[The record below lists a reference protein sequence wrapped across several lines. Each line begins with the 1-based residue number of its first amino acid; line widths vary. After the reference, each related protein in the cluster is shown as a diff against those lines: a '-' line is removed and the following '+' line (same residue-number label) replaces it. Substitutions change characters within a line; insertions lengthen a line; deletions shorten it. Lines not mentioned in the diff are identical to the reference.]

1 MAHNDFFNT
10 GNKGPLG
17 KYEPLYPHDLGRPL
31 KHVEQDYNASL
42 AGQLINGYRVF
53 GTGAQGVPSIS
64 DLDKGL
70 KLHEISTNDADYQ
83 LYLAAGMEAGD
94 YIWIPAAMGGSS
106 TSPLAIISTNVTDV
120 DLCSNPNGGNGV
132 IQLIGS
138 GGTPAYSY
146 RLESSGLGYD
156 SGWVASATFN
166 SLAAGSYTASI
177 QDSLGSQNTY
187 SGSIVVGTQSAHTVA
202 VSAVDATCFDGSD
215 GQLLIT
221 PSGGSAPY
229 TIEVQGQPDQTASE
243 GEQRIFSGLT
253 AGTYLIMVTSSN
265 GCAVGPTPQVVG
277 QATQI
282 TTTITYYPSSCNGV
296 ADNYVVFSNT
306 AGGGGGAP
314 YEYSIDNGST
324 WQSGAS
330 FPNIAVDEVINPMVR
345 DSGGCEESFA
355 QYTYVEPAAITFT
368 AAVQQN
374 VSCNGLTD
382 GSILVSALAGGQT
395 AYSNWEASKDGGST
409 WSAINGSNS
418 HLFIGL
424 GAGSYDITVRR
435 TDGQGNYSC
444 QGTISTETITEPS
457 VVTHDSP
464 TSTPDSNCS
473 TGNGTITISNIA
485 GGDGTYTASIQS
497 GSSPITQVVTGNSV
511 TFTGVEAGTYN
522 AGVSDGNGC
531 SSVAEQIVVADTS
544 SAPTLQ
550 LSMTEPLCAAG
561 SNGQIDWTITG
572 GTAPFDVLL
581 SGGSTD
587 EELGTSNVSGSFQN
601 LVTGSYDVTVNDSL
615 GCSVNANII
624 VTEPTQVSVTTSH
637 TDETIQGLNDGTITV
652 VVSGGTGTY
661 TIVQIEEVTTLQG
674 YSSTNFTGP
683 NNDTIT
689 FTGVAPGEYQIY
701 TKDSNNCEI
710 GYNTPISIPNVTVA
724 AGSNSLTIDSFTATT
739 NPLLCA
745 NDTTSINMF
754 VSGGTSPYEF
764 STDNVNW
771 SAPTTS
777 PYAFPAVGAGT
788 YTYYV
793 RDAAAV
799 VETSTPLTIT
809 APSNLGAT
817 HTIVHETVTTANDGE
832 ITVTASGGT
841 SPYSIEL
848 NGVTLTTNPATFTG
862 LDAATYQY
870 TVTDANSCSE
880 QNQATV
886 NAGTAAVSILSST
899 PTTISCYG
907 GTSDVTV
914 EVTGG
919 SGDYEFSNDGGNT
932 WSPSQTSTSYVFSG
946 LSAGSHTF
954 DVKDTNTQ
962 DTDSDTITISEPSQL
977 TYTSTITHETVDGY
991 DDGEVVIVLSGGTST
1006 PNYDSVQLSHTVSGV
1021 GITIPPQNATN
1032 GGTTYTFSNLP
1043 DGTYDV
1049 YGADANSCQL
1059 APSQVTVNQGVT
1071 PLTAVFQFVDQ
1082 VCPTDQHLY
1091 NITPSNGISPYFWSA
1106 DDGATWSSSFT
1117 GIHAGF
1123 TSVLQAR
1130 NWKVKDSANPPTEVA
1145 YASNPQNFTA
1155 APVMTLDSV
1164 VGTNG
1169 GAFDC
1174 STSSI
1179 TWTLTLSNVQGF
1191 SPTSTAPSIDI
1202 PSLGVTGQLFSDNG
1216 NGTWSYTT
1224 PAVTDVSAHAYTIS
1238 EDPNGNSGSNAC
1250 TAQIPG
1256 TLQATGYHT
1265 LSVTPTLVTE
1275 PACPGDDYQYSFAFS
1290 HAVGTYTG
1298 QYAYSYDGVSFYGNY
1313 TGATLNIPQT
1323 GTPTTTVYFRENDPG
1338 CSTVISVNVASQNMA
1353 AAAITVTSEDLTP
1366 TCYPSQGQFAFTI
1379 GGGLSGGAASQF
1391 RYALSSDGGSTYGAA
1406 QTYNAQVT
1414 YSNLATGTYAVKA
1427 WRVSSTGATGEVN
1440 CNDIEFKTV
1449 TNPTQLTWDTS
1460 VTTTDPSGCNTTD
1473 GNLRILTVAG
1483 GSGGYTFSIT
1493 GQGGTYNSYPVQ
1505 NPGINGGVDYTIGSL
1520 DNGTYDVWIQD
1531 SNGCQQSIG
1540 SYTLQ
1545 NPSSPV
1551 ITGFTFDGCQECD
1564 LSAPN
1569 NLMFEHDATE
1579 RTGVVVT
1586 LTGTS
1591 ANSITW
1597 SDNLGS
1603 PTNTTGVF
1611 EYPTHPTSTQF
1622 TAIFTATDDVTL
1634 CSTNYSY
1641 DSVAAGGRADM
1652 LLTDAGS
1659 VIVTDDGTGTSTI
1672 RIPTTG
1678 NFITQYSNQVQIHLL
1693 NYDPAGYASI
1703 GPGGSTNW
1711 QNNVVQSTILLGGTG
1726 ASGTFTNVPNGNYM
1740 YVIVDQSNNCAAFNP
1755 AQIVANA
1762 APVNNRTIYFFHGGG
1777 TAGSWPTQGATDL
1790 LSNPAFY
1797 TGAPGGDFNGG
1808 VGTFTADVSGN
1819 ASLEDALNY
1828 MVSFVDPNASGGD
1841 VPEIDFTNAPGYE
1854 GANTDFTIQSYDMPI
1869 GQTIQ
1874 DNGNP
1879 ATRTEFAF
1887 PSHMLGSGQ
1896 AGTYYWMLV
1905 PDNSDF
1911 PEDLTSSNN
1920 YLYDVATSLPTSAQ
1934 AKSTGQ
1940 LTINGEDYILYRLA
1954 GPATGA
1960 ATIAFDN

>member
-70 KLHEISTNDADYQ
+70 KLHEITTTDADYQ

-94 YIWIPAAMGGSS
+94 YIWIPAAMGTAQ
-106 TSPLAIISTNVTDV
+106 TSPLSILQANVTDV
-120 DLCSNPNGGNGV
+120 DLCSNPSGGNGV
-132 IQLIGS
+132 IQLVGS

-146 RLESSGLGYD
+146 RLESPGLGYD
-156 SGWVASATFN
+156 SGWVSSATFN

-177 QDSLGSQNTY
+177 QDSVNNQNTY
-187 SGSIVVGTQSAHTVA
+187 SGSIVVGTQSAHSVA

-229 TIEVQGQPDQTASE
+229 TIEVNGQSDQTASE

-253 AGTYLIMVTSSN
+253 AGTYQITVTSSN
-265 GCAVGPTPQVVG
+265 GCVVGPTPQVVG

-355 QYTYVEPAAITFT
+355 QYTYVEPAVITFT

-418 HLFIGL
+418 HLFAGL

-444 QGTISTETITEPS
+444 QGATVTETITEPLA
-457 VVTHDSP
+457 VTHDSP

-497 GSSPITQVVTGNSV
+497 GSTPITQAVTGNSV

-561 SNGQIDWTITG
+561 SDGQIDWTISG

-637 TDETIQGLNDGTITV
+637 TDETVQGLNDGTITV

-661 TIVQIEEVTTLQG
+661 TIVQIENIATFNGQS
-674 YSSTNFTGP
+674 SSTPTSG
-683 NNDTIT
+683 NDTFT

-724 AGSNSLTIDSFTATT
+724 AGTPSLAIDTISGQTPPSTVAVSCNGFTHD
-739 NPLLCA
+739 PV
-745 NDTTSINMF
+745 MV
-754 VSGGTSPYEF
+754 VSGGQADYEF
-764 STDNVNW
+764 SSDNVNW
-771 SAPTTS
+771 SSPQSGTTFT
-777 PYAFPAVGAGT
+777 FPAVGAGGP
-788 YTYYV
+788 YDYYV
-793 RDAAAV
+793 RDANGISVSAQI
-799 VETSTPLTIT
+799 TIT
-809 APSNLGAT
+809 EPSALGGSSSV
-817 HTIVHETVTTANDGE
+817 VHETVVSANDGE
-832 ITVTASGGT
+832 ITVTPSGGT
-841 SPYSIEL
+841 SPYSVEL
-848 NGVTLTTNPATFTG
+848 NGVTISSSPYTFTG
-862 LDAATYQY
+862 LDAATYNY
-870 TVTDANSCSE
+870 TITDDNGCQFQDS
-880 QNQATV
+880 ATV
-886 NAGTAAVSILSST
+886 NAGTAIVSVTSLAQGN
-899 PTTISCYG
+899 ISCNG
-907 GTSDVTV
+907 GTTTVTMT
-914 EVTGG
+914 VTGG
-919 SGDYEFSNDGGNT
+919 SGNYEFSSDNVN
-932 WSPSQTSTSYVFSG
+932 WSASQTSTTYDFTNI
-946 LSAGSHTF
+946 SAGSYTF
-954 DVKDTNTQ
+954 YVKDT
-962 DTDSDTITISEPSQL
+962 DTSDVVPDTITVTEPSQL
-977 TYTSTITHETVDGY
+977 TYSATITHETVDGY

-1006 PNYDSVQLSHTVSGV
+1006 PNYDSVQLTHTVSGA

-1032 GGTTYTFSNLP
+1032 NGTTYTFSSLP

-1059 APSQVTVNQGVT
+1059 PASQVTVNQGVT
-1071 PLTAVFQFVDQ
+1071 ALSATFNFTDQ
-1082 VCPTDQHLY
+1082 VCPTDDNVY
-1091 NITPSNGISPYFWSA
+1091 EIIPSGGIGPYFWSA
-1106 DDGATWSSSFT
+1106 DDGASWSSSFT
-1117 GIHAGF
+1117 GTHLGYTNVF
-1123 TSVLQAR
+1123 QAR
-1130 NWKVKDSANPPTEVA
+1130 NWKVKDSATPAGEVA
-1145 YASNPQNFTA
+1145 YASNPQNFTPA
-1155 APVMTLDSV
+1155 SAMTLDSS

-1179 TWTLTLSNVQGF
+1179 TWTLTVSGVDT
-1191 SPTSTAPSIDI
+1191 SPTIDI
-1202 PSLGVTGQLFSDNG
+1202 PGLSVTGATFSNNG

-1224 PAVTDVSAHAYTIS
+1224 PAVTDVTAYTYAIN
-1238 EDPNGNSGSNAC
+1238 ENPNGNSGSNAC
-1250 TAQIPG
+1250 TAQLTG

-1323 GTPTTTVYFRENDPG
+1323 GTPTSTVYFRENDPG
-1338 CSTVISVNVASQNMA
+1338 CSTVVSVNVASQNMT

-1406 QTYNAQVT
+1406 QTYSAQVT

-1427 WRVSSTGATGEVN
+1427 WRVSSTGATGEAN

-1449 TNPTQLTWDTS
+1449 INPTQLTWDTNV
-1460 VTTTDPSGCNTTD
+1460 VTNDPSGCNTTD
-1473 GNLRILTVAG
+1473 GYIRILTVAG
-1483 GSGGYTFSIT
+1483 GSGGYTFSLT
-1493 GQGGTYNSYPVQ
+1493 GQGGTYNSYLVT
-1505 NPGINGGVDYTIGSL
+1505 NPGINGGVDYTIGGL
-1520 DNGTYDVWIQD
+1520 DNGTYDVWIKD
-1531 SNGCQQSIG
+1531 SNGCTQSIG

-1551 ITGFTFDGCQECD
+1551 ITSFTFDGCQECD

-1569 NLMFEHDATE
+1569 NLMFEHDATA

-1622 TAIFTATDDVTL
+1622 TATFTATDDVTL

-1659 VIVTDDGTGTSTI
+1659 VIVTDNGTGTSDI

-1678 NFITQYSNQVQIHLL
+1678 NFITQYSTTVQVHLL

-1711 QNNVVQSTILLGGTG
+1711 QNNVVQSSILLGGSG
-1726 ASGTFTNVPNGNYM
+1726 AGPTFTNVPNGNYM

-1790 LSNPAFY
+1790 LSGPAFY
-1797 TGAPGGDFNGG
+1797 TGGPGGDFAGG

-1819 ASLEDALNY
+1819 ATLEDALNY

-1841 VPEIDFTNAPGYE
+1841 VPEIDFGNAPGYE
-1854 GANTDFTIQSYDMPI
+1854 SANADFTIQSYDMPI

-1874 DNGNP
+1874 DNGDP

-1887 PSHMLGSGQ
+1887 PSHMLGSGT

-1911 PEDLTSSNN
+1911 PQDLTSSNN